1 MSRPDPSEYNAY
13 YGRYISLVPD
23 GSIVERLRH
32 QIQETL
38 GILRSLPEARGDH
51 RYAAGKWS
59 IKEMIGHVV
68 DAERVFTYRAL
79 RIGRGDETPLPGF
92 EQDDYVKNGRF
103 EARTLRHLV
112 DELETVRKGTV
123 LLLEGLDDDAMM
135 RLGTASGF
143 PVSVRALAYIT
154 AGHELHHRNVL
165 KERYLT

>member
-23 GSIVERLRH
+23 GSIVERLRD

-135 RLGTASGF
+135 RMGTASGF